1 MRKVLFIL
9 ILLLLVFTTVFPQTE
24 IFISS
29 GFKALESNSG
39 FFVSAEPIF
48 KFWQLS
54 AGFKLNLMLG
64 SPERLYTFDVLERNV
79 GEIFENVSFKLWDLS
94 YDFSNHKMKIFE
106 SYLIPLESFY
116 LGKLSTYSVEHSN
129 HFFLNIIDQKNNF
142 LLISSVEYPLFSV
155 DIKGSISKSN
165 ENMNL
170 EISPRIP
177 VSFFEAIPSLRLSNN
192 SLNGGGIGFEYVND
206 DFATFAGFS
215 LFPLNEVEVESGF
228 SNVESKSLLNF
239 GLNSKYFGSYLGIT
253 EKSVSLSGFANFEN
267 EKISIYFEP
276 SLIAIKK
283 NEKVE
288 IETAFFSL
296 LNFSINEN
304 WKLEMSFK
312 IFSENPVLSLGIK
325 YKIYEEVEGGKTD
338 AISTTQ

>member
-1 MRKVLFIL
+1 MRKTSFVLIFFLFVFAVLFS
-9 ILLLLVFTTVFPQTE
+9 QTE
-24 IFISS
+24 VFISS

-39 FFVSAEPIF
+39 FFISAEPVF

-54 AGFKLNLMLG
+54 ASFNLNLMLG
-64 SPERLYTFDVLERNV
+64 SPERLYTLDVLEKNLS
-79 GEIFENVSFKLWDLS
+79 EIFESASFKLWDLR

-116 LGKLSTYSVEHSN
+116 LGKLSTFSVVHSDY
-129 HFFLNIIDQKNNF
+129 FFLNMIDQKNHF
-142 LLISSVEYPLFSV
+142 LLISNVKYPSFSV
-155 DIKGSISKSN
+155 DIKGSVLKNS

-170 EISPRIP
+170 EISSKIP
-177 VSFFEAIPSLRLSNN
+177 IDFFEMIPSLRLSGN
-192 SLNGGGIGFEYVND
+192 SLSGGGLALKYING
-206 DFATFAGFS
+206 DFSTFMGFS
-215 LFPLNEVEVESGF
+215 LFPVNMVEVESGF

-239 GLNSKYFGSYLGIT
+239 GFKSEYFGSYLGIT
-253 EKSVSLSGFANFEN
+253 EKSVSLAGFTNFEN

-276 SLIAIKK
+276 TLIAFKN

-288 IETAFFSL
+288 IEPAFFSL

-312 IFSENPVLSLGIK
+312 VSSENPALSLGVK
-325 YKIYEEVEGGKTD
+325 YKIYEEIEEAK
-338 AISTTQ
+338 